1 MRVLGKLLAVVILLG
16 AAYAVFAW
24 TWGVPRVAEHPTL
37 TDEESIARGRYL
49 LVAGDCISCHTA
61 PGAATLSGGFE
72 VASPFGNIVAPNI
85 TPAKS
90 GIAGMTSAQFYQI
103 MAYGANSIWHPLYPA
118 MPYTSFRLVTRE
130 DSDALHG
137 YLMSLPPVEN
147 DVPPTSLMFPFNIRP
162 GVFAWNLL
170 FADRGT
176 FVPDPAKDEAWNRGA
191 YLVNGLGHC
200 DACHTPRNMLM
211 GEKSGEALKG
221 GRQGAM
227 IAPDITADG
236 LIARGWTFDLL
247 VSYFTT
253 GNGPRAS
260 SFGEMAQVIRNTT
273 SQLTPEDRAA
283 MASYLFDGK
292 SAPAAEPATDMTL
305 DAAVGAGS
313 DGKSLYLGN
322 CALCHKATGE
332 GIANTTPPLAGN
344 STVLQ
349 ADGRNLVV
357 VTADGLAA
365 SQMVPGTGVAA
376 LGPMPAFRS
385 RLTLAEMTA
394 VANYVRTTFGD
405 GTVPELSEEE
415 VKAILDGK

>member
-1 MRVLGKLLAVVILLG
+1 VRVLGKLLAVVILLG

-221 GRQGAM
+221 GAAGGDDRARHHRRRADRPRLDLRSAGLLFHHRQRSARLFLRRNGAGDPQHHV
-227 IAPDITADG
+227 AVD
-236 LIARGWTFDLL
+236 ARGPRCHGQLSVRWQICAGGRTSHGHDARRGGRCGVGWQVALSRQL
-247 VSYFTT
+247 RAMSQGHWRGHREHHAATCRQQH
-253 GNGPRAS
+253 GPAGRWPQS
-260 SFGEMAQVIRNTT
+260 GGRHGRWG
-273 SQLTPEDRAA
+273 LRRRRWCPEPGWPRWGRCRPFAA
-283 MASYLFDGK
+283 A
-292 SAPAAEPATDMTL
+292 
-305 DAAVGAGS
+305 
-313 DGKSLYLGN
+313 
-322 CALCHKATGE
+322 
-332 GIANTTPPLAGN
+332 
-344 STVLQ
+344 
-349 ADGRNLVV
+349 
-357 VTADGLAA
+357 
-365 SQMVPGTGVAA
+365 
-376 LGPMPAFRS
+376 
-385 RLTLAEMTA
+385 
-394 VANYVRTTFGD
+394 
-405 GTVPELSEEE
+405 
-415 VKAILDGK
+415 